1 MTAVPKCSLLVRIVL
16 VAAACPLGAAACGQ
30 LDTMRPHDLCNSD
43 SDCKQGH
50 VCLGGI
56 CGAPIDGAVSD
67 GGIDRDGVGG
77 EAPVTDP
84 CTATADGPPATA
96 ADVPGALIGAWRLC
110 SAATAD
116 SRVLW
121 LVAGAGAIQIDETT
135 WQRTTAGGQTDAG
148 ASPSGLYFQI
158 LEGTNSVF
166 HFIDPDGGGATG
178 DDFSARIFGGSA
190 ALELSACDGAGSC
203 TGQANRF
210 ARVGPTAPAGG

>member
-1 MTAVPKCSLLVRIVL
+1 
-16 VAAACPLGAAACGQ
+16 
-30 LDTMRPHDLCNSD
+30 MRPHDLCNSD

-67 GGIDRDGVGG
+67 GGIDRDGV

-158 LEGTNSVF
+158 LEGTNGVF
-166 HFIDPDGGGATG
+166 HFIDPDASSGVGR
-178 DDFSARIFGGSA
+178 DFAVTTYLQSG
-190 ALELSACDGAGSC
+190 ALEFTVCDGAATCAG
-203 TGQANRF
+203 TVIRF
-210 ARVGPTAPAGG
+210 GRVGTAPPLPGG